1 MTQWLRMRLPMQG
14 LRFHPWSGKIPHA
27 MGQLSLYA
35 TTTESVLQ
43 SLQFTTSEASMPEVS
58 ALQLESSPLLAATRE
73 SLSGNE
79 DPVQP

>member
-1 MTQWLRMRLPMQG
+1 MTQWLRICLPMQG

-27 MGQLSLYA
+27 MGQLSLCA

-58 ALQLESSPLLAATRE
+58 ALQLESSPLLAVTRE